1 MGAVVGLVAALE
13 VAEDEEGVVLEAV
26 EAVEAVGVVV
36 EEVAEEEEG
45 DVEVVGAEVESI
57 S

>member
-13 VAEDEEGVVLEAV
+13 VAEDEEGVVL